1 MRKTTAT
8 TSRRRGKATRLASAI
23 AGLGGLLALNGC
35 DLAPTYKAPQ
45 FIVPDSWTGQAP
57 FAKAAPSETQIPSG
71 WWRLLGDPLLNTLED
86 KALSQNAD
94 LQAAAER
101 FTQARSLVT
110 RARADLLPHFGLA
123 FGASDNKQSA
133 DSLFRY
139 KGATTQT
146 DEFYGGLASWEPD
159 FWSEIRNQVRMS
171 KYAAQEKAADF
182 AAARLSI
189 EAELATDY
197 IALRGYDAQEAI
209 YDRSI
214 AYYNKAVAMTKT
226 QLDNQAAPRLD
237 LARAQNRLYV
247 TQAAE
252 LDLRAQREVTEHAIA
267 VLTNTAPESFHIAP
281 RNIFDLREAG
291 VPTGVPSSLLQR
303 RPDIASAERT
313 MAQANASIGV
323 ARAAFYPHISLNA
336 DGGFHANGFD
346 LAKLANSA
354 WTYGATASMPIFEG
368 GMRRAALQYSWS
380 AYRETRDDYRSS
392 VLSAFREV
400 EDQLSRTRLLHQ
412 EDLRL
417 KQAVSTAL
425 EMQDMTMTLYKG
437 GLSDYLSA
445 IVAQESAL
453 DAQISEIQVA
463 TRSVQA
469 TVDLIRSLG
478 GGWNDTLLPSPDD
491 TMSFDV
497 FQYDHLHHPKTAG
510 DIPTTEPAA
519 FENLTSA
526 SAVHSP

>member
-1 MRKTTAT
+1 MAML
-8 TSRRRGKATRLASAI
+8 S
-23 AGLGGLLALNGC
+23 GC
-35 DLAPTYKAPQ
+35 DLAPQYKPPQ
-45 FIVPDSWTGQAP
+45 FIVPASWNGQAP
-57 FAKAAPSETQIPSG
+57 FAKATPADTQIPTD
-71 WWRLLGDPLLNTLED
+71 WWTLFSDPVLNDLESR
-86 KALSQNAD
+86 AVAQNAD

-101 FTQARSLVT
+101 FTQARSLVM

-133 DSLFRY
+133 DALFRY
-139 KGATTQT
+139 KGAITQT

-171 KYAAQEKAADF
+171 KYAAQQKAADF

-189 EAELATDY
+189 EAELANDY

-214 AYYNKAVAMTKT
+214 SYYEKAVSMTKT
-226 QLDNQAAPRLD
+226 QMDNQAAPRLD

-252 LDLRAQREVTEHAIA
+252 LDLKAQRQVTEHAIA

-281 RNIFDLREAG
+281 LNRFDLRQVS
-291 VPTGVPSSLLQR
+291 VPLSVPSDLLQR
-303 RPDIASAERT
+303 RPDIAADERT

-323 ARAAFYPHISLNA
+323 SRAAFYPHISLHA

-346 LAKLANSA
+346 LANLANSA
-354 WTYGATASMPIFEG
+354 WSYGATASMPIFEG
-368 GMRRAALQYSWS
+368 GMRRAALQYAWS

-400 EDQLSRTRLLHQ
+400 EDQLSRTRLLHA

-417 KQAVSTAL
+417 RQAVSTAID
-425 EMQDMTMTLYKG
+425 MQNMTMTLYKG

-445 IVAQESAL
+445 IVAQEAAL
-453 DAQISEIQVA
+453 EAQISEVQVA
-463 TRSVQA
+463 ARSVQA
-469 TVDLIRSLG
+469 SVSLIRSLG
-478 GGWNDTLLPSPDD
+478 GGWNDRLLPTPDQ

-497 FQYDHLHHPKTAG
+497 LQYDGLHHPAPAG
-510 DIPTTEPAA
+510 GIETTEPAKY
-519 FENLTSA
+519 ENLTGA
-526 SAVHSP
+526 TVIPHTLAATARRAG